1 MELKEINKM
10 IQPSND
16 EERPKAVKCVCI
28 NYEDFLSDCE
38 GFVQKRY
45 QDFKCNPK
53 NQLEIKVGS
62 VLERLLQ
69 RKHSCQTLFLSD

>member
-28 NYEDFLSDCE
+28 NYEDF
-38 GFVQKRY
+38 Y
-45 QDFKCNPK
+45 QTVRALFKSV
-53 NQLEIKVGS
+53 IKILNVI
-62 VLERLLQ
+62 LKINL
-69 RKHSCQTLFLSD
+69 K